1 MKHELYKDSDTDA
14 PRAIKDVHDD
24 VVLDLCKNCGGGE
37 RELIDNPVCPGKN
50 RYPEILAGNEWRE
63 YSSAGDGVAILDNW
77 FLTVVTK
84 NPYQAPETGTLV
96 LGGNVFNHC
105 YFDQGAEITTSKPVS
120 VDPQFPDVVITKS
133 GSRYFLGRVA
143 EEYESQYPG
152 ARKRLFNSLAGVRE
166 NDKI

>member
-1 MKHELYKDSDTDA
+1 MKHELYKQDD
-14 PRAIKDVHDD
+14 KDLPVSLKGQNTLVDRG
-24 VVLDLCKNCGGGE
+24 VCRLCKASPDE
-37 RELIDNPVCPGKN
+37 IVKLDNCPGAN
-50 RYPEILAGNEWRE
+50 RFPETLNNGEWVD
-63 YSSAGDGVAILDNW
+63 YNLAGDGVAILDNW

-96 LGGNVFNHC
+96 LGGNVFNHG
-105 YFDQGAEITTSKPVS
+105 YFDQGVEITTSKPVS
-120 VDPQFPDVVITKS
+120 VDPQFPNVVITKS

-166 NDKI
+166 NG